1 MVIFSHRGIGFVQ
14 QENSLEA
21 LRNAVEKGF
30 SVEVDL
36 RLVKNNIILS
46 HNEVTDDKSE
56 SEFNALLK
64 LIENNPQVYFA
75 LHLKED
81 SPVLFNALADATK
94 GCNNCFIFMTDF
106 AQGNFIN
113 SMSEKLGSSR
123 LAMYANDTALDPAL
137 LVKVDYLWLDE
148 TKSAL
153 YRDLGFFFR
162 YSKKIICCSPELF
175 MKDYKDRLGYLKEEI
190 NRQRGKIFGVCT
202 DFTGQYSGA

>member
-1 MVIFSHRGIGFVQ
+1 MVIFSHRGIGFGP

-21 LRNAVEKGF
+21 LKKAVENGF

-36 RLVKNNIILS
+36 RIIKNNIVLS
-46 HNEVTDDKSE
+46 HD
-56 SEFNALLK
+56 FNSNKPLADFEGLLK
-64 LIENNPQVYFA
+64 LIRDNPDVNFA

-81 SPVLFNALADATK
+81 SPALFNTLADAIK
-94 GCNNCFIFMTDF
+94 GFNNCFLFMTDF
-106 AQGNFIN
+106 AQGNFIT
-113 SMSEKLGSSR
+113 SCFEKLGSSQ
-123 LAMYANDTALDPAL
+123 LAMYANDATLDPAL

-162 YSKKIICCSPELF
+162 DSKKIICCSPELF
-175 MKDYKDRLGYLKEEI
+175 MKDYLDRLDYLKEEI

-202 DFTGQYSGA
+202 DFTGQYSGD